1 MHRGAYIPARPLAGV
16 FLLLSAAL
24 FPGAPAHAAAASENP
39 TGAESSAGATLE
51 VGHTTLQRC
60 GSAAWC
66 GSLPRP
72 LDPTGAVGG
81 TVPVYFEYYPH
92 TAAAPAAGTLVGA
105 EGGPGYSTTDSR
117 EAYLTLFGPLRDGY
131 DVLLMDYRGTGRS
144 GAIDCRELQHA
155 P

>member
-1 MHRGAYIPARPLAGV
+1 MHRDSYTALLPHAA
-16 FLLLSAAL
+16 LLLLPCAAV
-24 FPGAPAHAAAASENP
+24 FWGVSPQAAAGTEAPVS
-39 TGAESSAGATLE
+39 AEASAGATLR
-51 VGHTTLQRC
+51 VGDTTLHRC

-66 GSLPRP
+66 GILTRP

-117 EAYLTLFGPLRDGY
+117 EAYLTLFGPLRDSY
-131 DVLLMDYRGTGRS
+131 DVLLMDYRGTS
-144 GAIDCRELQHA
+144 
-155 P
+155 